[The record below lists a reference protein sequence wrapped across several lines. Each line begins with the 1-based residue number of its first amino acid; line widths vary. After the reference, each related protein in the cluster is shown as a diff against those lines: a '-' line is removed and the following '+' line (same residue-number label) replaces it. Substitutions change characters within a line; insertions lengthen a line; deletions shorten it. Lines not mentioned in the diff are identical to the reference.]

1 MSLDLQNFFTDKH
14 NVCKLTKYIFYE
26 KVNTQTSSHSEPQK
40 ALTLFNKAQWQGRD
54 IYTSDQEAHRKM
66 LYIYIIY
73 VIYIY
78 IYSSGS
84 RQRSDDS
91 LYFLLN
97 SILNVAQCVC
107 LTILR

>member
-78 IYSSGS
+78 IYIAVAVGKGAMIVCIFCSTQYSM
-84 RQRSDDS
+84 
-91 LYFLLN
+91 LLN
-97 SILNVAQCVC
+97 VYV
-107 LTILR
+107 